1 MWRAAI
7 SGSGAE
13 GTMQQRWGLP
23 IVAWPSR
30 LRPTYWDGVALP
42 LVLGSVVLLAWASR
56 QMSVPYRLG
65 ETLAISLDP
74 RYLPEYGLRTVLRM
88 ALALA
93 ASLAFSLAYAA
104 IAAKSR
110 RAEKLLIPVLDIL
123 QSVPILGFL
132 SITVTGFIALF
143 PGSLMGYECAAIFAI
158 FTSQAWNMTFSLY
171 QSFIGVPQD
180 LREAARMYHLS
191 PWQSFWRLEVPFAMP
206 QLIWNMMMSVSG
218 GWFFVVASEA
228 ISVNGQDVKLPGIGS
243 YIALAI
249 EQRDLAAVGYA
260 ILAMLVLILIYDQ
273 LLFRPL
279 LAWAQR
285 FKVEAIT
292 QDEIEPPWFLIML
305 QRARLFDLLR
315 SVFDAATVLAS
326 RLARRAAPR
335 RAGAHRR
342 RFGAAGARWAD
353 LVWNGVLIAGVAY
366 AIIDIARFVESEVGL
381 HEVLHVLLL
390 GLCTLAR
397 VVVLIV
403 LAALIWVPI
412 GVWIGLRPR
421 LARRV
426 QPIVQFLAAF
436 PANLF
441 FPVAV
446 VAILRFHLDVEIWV
460 SPLMILGTQWYI
472 LFNVIAGTLALPTD
486 YQFVA
491 SNLGVS
497 RFLWWRRLILPAI
510 FPAFVTGA
518 VTASGG
524 SWNASIV
531 AEIVRWGNDT
541 LVATGIGAYIAE
553 ATEKG
558 DFPRIALGICVLCL
572 YVLLFNRL
580 LWRRLY
586 LLAEERLRLD

>member
-1 MWRAAI
+1 
-7 SGSGAE
+7 
-13 GTMQQRWGLP
+13 MQQRWGLP

-30 LRPTYWDGVALP
+30 LRPNYWDGIALP
-42 LVLGSVVLLAWASR
+42 LVLGSIVLLAWASR
-56 QMSVPYRLG
+56 QMSMPYRLG
-65 ETLAISLDP
+65 QTLAISLDP

-88 ALALA
+88 VLALV
-93 ASLAFSLAYAA
+93 ASLVFSLAYAA
-104 IAAKSR
+104 LAARSR
-110 RAEKLLIPVLDIL
+110 RAEKLLIPLLDIL

-171 QSFIGVPQD
+171 QSFSAVPKD
-180 LREAARMYHLS
+180 LHEASRMYHLS
-191 PWQSFWRLEVPFAMP
+191 PWQSFWQLDVPFAMP
-206 QLIWNMMMSVSG
+206 NLIWNMMMSVSG

-249 EQRDLAAVGYA
+249 EQRDLAGVGYA

-285 FKVEAIT
+285 FKVEAIG
-292 QDEIEPPWFLIML
+292 QDEIEPPWFLTML

-315 SVFDAATVLAS
+315 SLFDAAASLASLAS
-326 RLARRAAPR
+326 RRALP
-335 RAGAHRR
+335 AGAAQRLPR
-342 RFGAAGARWAD
+342 TRFAEARWIDYVWSAAL
-353 LVWNGVLIAGVAY
+353 LVGTLYTLYEIAL
-366 AIIDIARFVESEVGL
+366 FVQTEVGL
-381 HEVLHVLLL
+381 HEVLYVLLL
-390 GLCTLAR
+390 GFITLIR
-397 VVVLIV
+397 VVVLIA
-403 LAALIWVPI
+403 LAAVIWVPI

-446 VAILRFHLDVEIWV
+446 AAILRFHLNVEVWV

-497 RFLWWRRLILPAI
+497 RWLWWRRLVLPGI

-531 AEIVRWGNDT
+531 SEIVRWGNDT
-541 LVATGIGAYIAE
+541 LVATGIGAYIAQ
-553 ATEKG
+553 ATDKG

-572 YVLLFNRL
+572 YVLLLNRL

-586 LLAEERLRLD
+586 VLAEERLRLD